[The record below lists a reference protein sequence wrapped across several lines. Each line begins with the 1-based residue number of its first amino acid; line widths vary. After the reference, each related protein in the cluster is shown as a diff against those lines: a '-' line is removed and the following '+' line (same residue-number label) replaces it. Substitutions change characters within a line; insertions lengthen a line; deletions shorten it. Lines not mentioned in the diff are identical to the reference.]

1 MVKKRKYPEDW
12 GENLYHVSVVKS
24 VDDSGELFIYADYTE
39 IGNSGE
45 LNFITILGD
54 DEIETTVTLQSAQW
68 KMCFIV
74 DQNDEN
80 FGVPLNIIDRPPI
93 EEIKEV
99 EEEVQSIQNKLED
112 EVETTQENVVE

>member
-12 GENLYHVSVVKS
+12 GENLYNVSVVKS

-39 IGNSGE
+39 IGPSGD
-45 LNFITILGD
+45 LNFISVLGG
-54 DEIETTVTLQSAQW
+54 DEVEVTVTLQSAQW

-93 EEIKEV
+93 EEIEEV
-99 EEEVQSIQNKLED
+99 EKEIKDIQNKLED
-112 EVETTQENVVE
+112 EVETTKENVVE